1 MAPSRRQ
8 TIVGLGGLL
17 AAGGAAIGTG
27 AFDAVEA
34 ERTVTVET
42 TGDASA
48 FLGIE
53 PADGAGPFVD
63 DSGETIVVDIGGTET
78 DAGGQGVNE
87 NAITAIDQLLEVTN
101 NGTQDVEVG
110 FNNQY
115 AVDEGDYSED
125 ELPGPWGYAVSDES
139 AAAVLWASPDD
150 IDHEEHRPELVET
163 GFTGSTLVDLRFG
176 YSEFEEPEKR
186 EIAPGESVNVGI
198 VVDTRE
204 STIEENSLPDELD
217 ETVTLFAE
225 TSGD

>member
-101 NGTQDVEVG
+101 NGTQDVVVG

-115 AVDEGDYSED
+115 AVDKEDYDED

-139 AAAVLWASPDD
+139 AGAVLWASPNG
-150 IDHEEHRPELVET
+150 IDHEDHRPELVKT
-163 GFTGSTLVDLRFG
+163 GFTDSTLVDLRFG
-176 YSEFEEPEKR
+176 YGKFEDRVER
-186 EIAPGESVNVGI
+186 EVAPGESVNVGI

-204 STIEENSLPDELD
+204 STIDTIDEIPPS
-217 ETVTLFAE
+217 T
-225 TSGD
+225 TSGV